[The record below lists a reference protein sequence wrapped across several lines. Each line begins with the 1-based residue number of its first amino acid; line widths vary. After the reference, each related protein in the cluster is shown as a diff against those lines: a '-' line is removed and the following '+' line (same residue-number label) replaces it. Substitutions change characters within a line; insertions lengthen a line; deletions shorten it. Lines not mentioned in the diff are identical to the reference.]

1 MLEAKFYENEIK
13 PDEGLTFEQKRELQD
28 ATRDVINNVS
38 NLTTITNLVT
48 SSDRALQAIVVDFG
62 TSVATGDGKFYFHID
77 ARLDG
82 KRIKDIHAEVITA
95 GTTGTTDIQIANVD
109 AGVDIL
115 TTKLTIDSG
124 ETGSDTAA
132 TPAIITVANAGVTLN
147 QVLRIDVDA
156 VSTTAPKGLIITLG
170 FGT

>member
-1 MLEAKFYENEIK
+1 M
-13 PDEGLTFEQKRELQD
+13 
-28 ATRDVINNVS
+28 
-38 NLTTITNLVT
+38 
-48 SSDRALQAIVVDFG
+48 VDFG